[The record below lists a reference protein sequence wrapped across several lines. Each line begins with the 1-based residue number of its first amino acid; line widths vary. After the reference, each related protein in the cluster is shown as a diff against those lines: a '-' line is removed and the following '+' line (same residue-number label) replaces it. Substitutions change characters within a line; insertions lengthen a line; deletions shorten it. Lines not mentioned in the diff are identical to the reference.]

1 MVRSAIPCSE
11 PIVNT
16 FDGGEGAVGVRG
28 VSSCLWT
35 TSPPSTSY
43 CTGRTVCHHPVAPL
57 LGAGRYPD
65 PRRPRAR
72 SRPSLIP
79 RRIAGLR
86 RQYNSQISH
95 KIFLGS
101 LTRSPSSP
109 KLVVGSLV
117 AVPLKLVVGKP
128 PPPPPRQLR
137 RHSPMHRSFEDHGPR
152 TQPRPPC
159 TTHDEWSSCVRPPAS
174 SSWEQA
180 LSSEVLGL
188 HTRVG
193 GGSFTPRLTNPAKIF
208 FFALKIKLKNSG
220 VTYRTESVFFSAEF
234 LHFYFF
240 FCFRFR
246 FLIYFL
252 RRTAFIP
259 NAKLPTTLKWLH

>member
-1 MVRSAIPCSE
+1 MFVDDLPSVHELLHRPYCLPSSCRTSPRSWEIPRSSSPSRQISSEFNSQENRGFASSIQFSDFSQNISRSAHSLALLAKTCGWS
-11 PIVNT
+11 V
-16 FDGGEGAVGVRG
+16 GG
-28 VSSCLWT
+28 
-35 TSPPSTSY
+35 
-43 CTGRTVCHHPVAPL
+43 
-57 LGAGRYPD
+57 
-65 PRRPRAR
+65 
-72 SRPSLIP
+72 RPSKTCGWK
-79 RRIAGLR
+79 A
-86 RQYNSQISH
+86 S
-95 KIFLGS
+95 
-101 LTRSPSSP
+101 
-109 KLVVGSLV
+109 
-117 AVPLKLVVGKP
+117 
-128 PPPPPRQLR
+128 PPRQLR
-137 RHSPMHRSFEDHGPR
+137 RHLPMHRSFEDHGPR

-159 TTHDEWSSCVRPPAS
+159 TTHDEWSLCVRPPAS

-180 LSSEVLGL
+180 LSLEVLGL

-193 GGSFTPRLTNPAKIF
+193 GGLFTPRLTNPAKIF